1 MSTSIQSNSFKW
13 YTVMTFNENEQFI
26 MNEISFDHLGKA
38 IENYDLQGFEI
49 VGTGLSWKSTLA
61 LAKCDKTV
69 RNCDKYGITVDLMT
83 DIAEQYNITWDV
95 YKDFP
100 VEGR

>member
-1 MSTSIQSNSFKW
+1 MSTSIKSNSFKW
-13 YTVMTFNENEQFI
+13 YAVMTFNENEQFI

-49 VGTGLSWKSTLA
+49 VGNGLSWTSTLA
-61 LAKCDKTV
+61 LDNCDKTG

-83 DIAEQYNITWDV
+83 DIAEQYNFTWDV